1 MPPTP
6 RSPSCLSRGDAPE
19 DALDRGLPRA
29 CTPELD
35 HQKCASIF
43 EHFYVSY
50 PERDASVYADTSPLS
65 YR

>member
-1 MPPTP
+1 
-6 RSPSCLSRGDAPE
+6 LSRGDAPE